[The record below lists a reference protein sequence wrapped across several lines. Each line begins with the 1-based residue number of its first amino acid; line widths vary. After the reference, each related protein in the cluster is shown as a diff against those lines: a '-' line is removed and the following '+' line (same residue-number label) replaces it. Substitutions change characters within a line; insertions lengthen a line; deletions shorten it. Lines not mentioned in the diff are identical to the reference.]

1 MITMNARSWRSRVPA
16 TVLALGLLAGGVA
29 AIPAAAASA
38 QPKAHAA
45 RVVPIGRYAVGQI
58 SATFVDHSR
67 PTNANG
73 SFPGAPYRTL
83 LTAIY
88 YPATG
93 APTHQLTVKAPFD
106 TTHGPYPLILF
117 GHGDGGRGVGYEA
130 VLKQWAS
137 AGYVV
142 AAPDYPLSNRNA
154 PGGWDFVRGAV
165 DVKNQPADASFVISQ
180 VLKLDKSKKLV
191 GGTID
196 PKHIGA
202 AGHSLGAITTY
213 GLVYSACCR
222 DMRIAAAIPVSGS
235 QGLGPA
241 DSPTNYFQGVNTPL
255 LSLHGNA
262 DPLQPYQ
269 NDLDGWAKANPPK
282 FFLTFLGAGHL
293 LFSLQPPCA
302 AGPCPTGVQA
312 IALQKATVDFW
323 DRYLKGDTAALGH
336 LRTDASVPG
345 ATTFQENAGTPNSP
359 PP

>member
-1 MITMNARSWRSRVPA
+1 MITMNARSWRRRVPV

-29 AIPAAAASA
+29 AIPAAAASV

-93 APTHQLTVKAPFD
+93 APTHKLTVKAPFD

-117 GHGDGGRGVGYEA
+117 SHGDGGRGVSYEA

-142 AAPDYPLSNRNA
+142 AAPDYPLSNANA
-154 PGGWDFVRGAV
+154 PGGWDFVRGVV
-165 DVKNQPADASFVISQ
+165 DITNQPADASFVISQ

-196 PKHIGA
+196 QKHIGA

-222 DMRIAAAIPVSGS
+222 DQRIAAAIPISGS
-235 QGLGPA
+235 IGGVDL
-241 DSPTNYFQGVNTPL
+241 PTNYFQGVNTPL
-255 LSLHGNA
+255 LSLHGTA
-262 DPLQPYQ
+262 DLTQPYQ
-269 NDLDGWAKANPPK
+269 PDLDAWAKANPPK
-282 FFLTFLGAGHL
+282 FFLTFVGAPHQ
-293 LFSLQPPCA
+293 LQDLQAP
-302 AGPCPTGVQA
+302 GTGVQA

-323 DRYLKGDTAALGH
+323 DRYLKGDTAALGK

-345 ATTFQENAGTPNSP
+345 ATTFQENAGTPNG
-359 PP
+359 